1 MYVFL
6 SVLLTF
12 CIVVIA
18 ALSIK
23 LAAILTALKEINARL
38 PEIVQGGTNNLIC
51 VSSADKNVKKLALTL
66 NGQLTELRKKELV
79 YTDGD
84 REIKTALINAAHD
97 LRTPLTVICGYL
109 DLLESESSPQAA
121 AEYIAVMREKAHALS
136 ELTEEL
142 FSYSVTFDDG
152 KNRPPEKIEMG
163 EALTECL
170 AGFYSSFKKR
180 GITPLIDVKSQ
191 PFYIIADKKDV
202 DRLFSN
208 VINNALKY
216 STGEFSVTAEGGK
229 ITFTN
234 SAEGLDNIDAA
245 KLFDRFYTV
254 KNGRTSTG
262 LGLSIAKTLCAR
274 MGGKIYANLSD
285 GSLSVTL
292 EF

>member
-6 SVLLTF
+6 SVLLTL

-38 PEIVQGGTNNLIC
+38 PEIVQGGTNKLIC

-97 LRTPLTVICGYL
+97 LRTPLTV
-109 DLLESESSPQAA
+109 
-121 AEYIAVMREKAHALS
+121 
-136 ELTEEL
+136 
-142 FSYSVTFDDG
+142 
-152 KNRPPEKIEMG
+152 
-163 EALTECL
+163 
-170 AGFYSSFKKR
+170 
-180 GITPLIDVKSQ
+180 KSQ

-234 SAEGLDNIDAA
+234 SAEGFDNIDAA

-274 MGGKIYANLSD
+274 MGGKIYATLSD